1 MKSRY
6 LFALLMMG
14 CTLLPALPA
23 RAQYRIIDPISPIL
37 MRQGQEALWRSYTPR
52 QRQIATAIGQLV
64 NNHYNRTKQPVPL
77 TQANVNYAMRYV
89 GANAS
94 ERNFVIDRIQ
104 ANNQALSA
112 LIDLEDEIQRT
123 EELLN
128 SF

>member
-6 LFALLMMG
+6 LFALMMMG
-14 CTLLPALPA
+14 CTLLATPPA
-23 RAQYRIIDPISPIL
+23 RAQSRILDPISPVL

-64 NNHYNRTKQPVPL
+64 NNHYSRTKQPVPL

-94 ERNFVIDRIQ
+94 EHNFVVDRIQ
-104 ANNQALSA
+104 ANNRALNA
-112 LIDLEDEIQRT
+112 LNDLERELRRT
-123 EELLN
+123 EEMLN